1 MLVLLLKWPSII
13 KTSTIFFMRR
23 YEVYKT
29 WYKSSCF
36 LEFSYSHLTMCCL
49 LECGGHSL
57 LVVVCEVSWY
67 CLLYF
72 NIPKGL
78 PLGPGDYLTA
88 LHAHLHHLLH
98 QGVWTLDST
107 MQFFLSPDTSST
119 VDLHCVSPR
128 VSLASLTDP
137 QINLLSEIYSR
148 LQHKAGTF
156 RRHYE
161 TQHCKGVAINTQCER
176 AENRSS
182 ILAELFIRA
191 RGRRRTSLEQVS
203 DDGKCFSEGEF
214 MSK

>member
-1 MLVLLLKWPSII
+1 MWHKTWNISHPGPSPWVFFFIDVSVMLVLLLKWPSII

-119 VDLHCVSPR
+119 VDLHCVSPHEW
-128 VSLASLTDP
+128 VLLHWLT
-137 QINLLSEIYSR
+137 LRLIYSVR
-148 LQHKAGTF
+148 FIQGSSTKRALSGDIMKHSIAKALQ
-156 RRHYE
+156 
-161 TQHCKGVAINTQCER
+161 
-176 AENRSS
+176 
-182 ILAELFIRA
+182 
-191 RGRRRTSLEQVS
+191 
-203 DDGKCFSEGEF
+203 
-214 MSK
+214 